1 MKSEEGTVL
10 IITLMILALL
20 VTIVVEFA
28 YGVFVGTQAL
38 YNYRD
43 AQRLSVLAESGTSL
57 SSSYL
62 SGYLAGARYSMINAF
77 PIPVQGMPG
86 QSEDELFIS
95 INDEQA
101 RFNINS
107 IVYPNGKT
115 NQESMA
121 SFQRLLKALDIDEMI
136 AHRVADWID
145 RDGAERVS
153 NGEENAK
160 NDLLYT
166 RDELLFI
173 EGMDE
178 KEYHKL
184 LPYITIYGN
193 GMININTAPAPVV
206 KCLSSE
212 IDDILAE
219 RVMDYRSYTPFEKT
233 SDIMKVAGFDTVGAR
248 LLGRITVKSSTF
260 TIHSAASFV
269 GISRI
274 IETVFTIDGKS
285 ITTHYWK
292 ES

>member
-57 SSSYL
+57 SRSYL
-62 SGYLAGARYSMINAF
+62 SGYLDGARYSMINAF

-160 NDLLYT
+160 NDFLYT
-166 RDELLFI
+166 KDELLYI
-173 EGMDE
+173 RGIDE
-178 KEYHKL
+178 KAYHKL
-184 LPYITIYGN
+184 LPYITIYGD
-193 GMININTAPAPVV
+193 GMININTAPPPVI
-206 KCLSSE
+206 KCLSNE
-212 IDDILAE
+212 IDDTLAE
-219 RVMDYRSYTPFEKT
+219 RVVDYRGYTPFEKWQ
-233 SDIMKVAGFDTVGAR
+233 DIQKVAGFDTVNLSANM
-248 LLGRITVKSSTF
+248 ITVKSKTF
-260 TIHSAASFV
+260 TIQSTAAFH
-269 GISRI
+269 GITRI
-274 IETVFTIDGKS
+274 IETVFTLNKKS
-285 ITTHYWK
+285 TATHYWK